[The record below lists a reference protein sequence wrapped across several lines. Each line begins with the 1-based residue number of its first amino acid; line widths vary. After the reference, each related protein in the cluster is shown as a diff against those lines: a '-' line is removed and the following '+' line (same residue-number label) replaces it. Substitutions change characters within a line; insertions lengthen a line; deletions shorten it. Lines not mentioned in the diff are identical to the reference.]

1 MKHLALDVGER
12 RVGVA
17 VSDEMA
23 IVATPLMVIRRR
35 SKAEDFAIIAALVRE
50 HGVGGLVIG
59 HPLDSEGKAGFQA
72 QRVERYAQ
80 ALVERLQAEGLEL
93 ALSFWDEYLSTRH
106 AQEVMIATKRRAKD
120 RRDRLDAVAAA
131 VILQDYLDTHRPGRG
146 DPAPTDST
154 DGGPPSAGGL

>member
-35 SKAEDFAIIAALVRE
+35 SKAEDFATIAELVRE
-50 HGVGGLVIG
+50 HDVGCLVIG
-59 HPLDSEGKAGFQA
+59 HPLDSEGRTGFQA
-72 QRVERYAQ
+72 QRIERYAQ
-80 ALVERLQAEGLEL
+80 ALVEWLQTEGLEL
-93 ALSFWDEYLSTRH
+93 ALVFWDEYLSTRQ
-106 AQEVMIATKRRAKD
+106 AQEGMIATKRRAKD

-131 VILQDYLDTHRPGRG
+131 VILQDYLDTHRPRRG
-146 DPAPTDST
+146 DPAPTGFD
-154 DGGPPSAGGL
+154 